1 MALTPI
7 MSERRVSLIGAL
19 LVALGPMSM
28 AIYTPAM
35 PDIVE
40 TFSTTDAA
48 VKSTVPLYFAGF
60 AFAQLVCGPLSDALG
75 RRATA
80 LIFVGIYLA
89 ASMLGALSPT
99 IEVLIAARVLQG
111 IGAAAGFAIS
121 RAIMRDLFDAE
132 STARIMNLI
141 IIILA
146 VGPALAPS
154 IGGFLLNY
162 VPWRA
167 LFWLMV
173 GLGLMS
179 GVAILTLQRETVRRD
194 MSRLR
199 PAATAAAYAG
209 ILRNR
214 YFLLAGVVIAGTNG
228 VLYTLATLLAFIMI
242 EEVGFSATA
251 FGLSMLLQ
259 TGMFF
264 LGSVCFR
271 LLTRRVRPIRLVP
284 VGLACVAIAI
294 VALPALF
301 PYGPSLVTVMG
312 PVAVFSFGIAFSFP
326 VMMAEAMKPISTSIG
341 AASAMLGFLQMGG
354 GMAGGFVASFIT
366 DPYVALVTVV
376 PAMGAIALA
385 SWLVWRRLPTP
396 GEEPAAP

>member
-228 VLYTLATLLAFIMI
+228 VLYTLATLLAFIM
-242 EEVGFSATA
+242 
-251 FGLSMLLQ
+251 LLQ